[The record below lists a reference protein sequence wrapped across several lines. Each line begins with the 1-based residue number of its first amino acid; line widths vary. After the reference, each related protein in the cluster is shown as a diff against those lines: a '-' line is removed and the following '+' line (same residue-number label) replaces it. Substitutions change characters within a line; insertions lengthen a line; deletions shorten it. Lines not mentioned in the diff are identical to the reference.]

1 MLSSRKAKSNTK
13 LIIYKCSSLDATFLQ
28 LCDRACISVLKGTKR
43 FSTIKNNLFTEAVSV
58 EAHKWCQLLC
68 ISY

>member
-28 LCDRACISVLKGTKR
+28 LCDRACISVLKG
-43 FSTIKNNLFTEAVSV
+43 KNNLFTEAVFV